1 MTYKQLSAAG
11 TTPVTRDELKTWLKI
26 DGTSDDTLLD
36 GINTAATRWAEDFLG
51 RTLLTGTWE
60 YTTSQFPDET
70 NGWIELLHGPV
81 QSVDSVT
88 YRTLGGGTGTWA
100 GTSYQLDTNK
110 EPARLRP
117 VPGGLWPDEDD
128 DYFNAV
134 TVRYTVG
141 YGTAQSSVPDGIK
154 IGIKEAAAAINEH
167 RGEDVE
173 PKFAEVL
180 LYPFRITTF
189 R

>member
-1 MTYKQLSAAG
+1 MTFKRLTPAG
-11 TTPVTRDELKTWLKI
+11 TSPVTRDELKTWLKI
-26 DGTSDDTLLD
+26 DGTADDTLLD
-36 GINTAATRWAEDFLG
+36 AVNLSAATWAEQFLG

-60 YTTSQFPDET
+60 YTAPAFPDGS
-70 NGWIELLHGPV
+70 NDWFELLHGPV

-117 VPGGLWPDEDD
+117 VPNGLWPDEDD

-134 TVRYTVG
+134 TIRYTAG
-141 YGTAQSSVPDGIK
+141 YGTAGNVPEGIK
-154 IGIKEAAAAINEH
+154 IGIKEAAAALNEH
-167 RGEDVE
+167 RGEGDV

-180 LYPFRITTF
+180 LYPYRIMTL